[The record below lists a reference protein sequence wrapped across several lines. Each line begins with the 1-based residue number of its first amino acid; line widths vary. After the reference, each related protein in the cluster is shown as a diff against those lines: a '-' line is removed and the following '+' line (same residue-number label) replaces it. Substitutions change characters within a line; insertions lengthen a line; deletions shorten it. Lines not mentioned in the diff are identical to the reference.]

1 MKGETIAVSKQYYDY
16 LGGGA
21 FAMNR
26 CAKYKYSIIW
36 KEHCMHM
43 GHRIMRAYHID
54 TGKPCA
60 LYGFIQNNR
69 FLIVAESL
77 GSIKDESRKVAGWGE

>member
-1 MKGETIAVSKQYYDY
+1 MTLVTPDHYLN

-26 CAKYKYSIIW
+26 ARRYAGTIEWKVHTHYSGFDIL
-36 KEHCMHM
+36 
-43 GHRIMRAYHID
+43 RAYHID

-60 LYGFIQNNR
+60 LYGFILADTI
-69 FLIVAESL
+69 LIVSENLQGIKAEAKRYSDPNQV
-77 GSIKDESRKVAGWGE
+77 I

>member
-1 MKGETIAVSKQYYDY
+1 MKGDTVPVPHLIYDH
-16 LGGGA
+16 LAGGA

-26 CAKYKYSIIW
+26 CSKYKHSIIW

-43 GHRIMRAYHID
+43 GHLIMRAYHID

-60 LYGFIQNNR
+60 LYGFVQNGII
-69 FLIVAESL
+69 LVVAESL
-77 GSIKDESRKVAGWGE
+77 GSIKNESRRCAA